1 VFNAGGL
8 FHVVGH
14 TFDLACPPTHPP
26 MHRPTRPF
34 AQAVHKHPAKM
45 ASTLRTL
52 LDARQSEVFGAVADV
67 VIDTGSID
75 NRLAAMH
82 RALVAHDAL
91 CAYLAS
97 VDVPMPIVTL
107 IDAIKKATELGLITE
122 REKRWLQYFNFEANR
137 AKHRG
142 LPF

>member
-1 VFNAGGL
+1 
-8 FHVVGH
+8 
-14 TFDLACPPTHPP
+14 
-26 MHRPTRPF
+26 
-34 AQAVHKHPAKM
+34 M